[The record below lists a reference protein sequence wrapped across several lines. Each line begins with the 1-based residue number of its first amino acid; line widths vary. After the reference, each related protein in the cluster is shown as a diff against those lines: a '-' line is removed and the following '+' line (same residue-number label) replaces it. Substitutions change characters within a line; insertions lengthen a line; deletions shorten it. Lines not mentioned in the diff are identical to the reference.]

1 VISAQNPSTK
11 GRGVPMLVTFNS
23 QRVIE
28 KVQKR
33 IDLPHPTHSVSL
45 QNLIIMSTMRYLQ
58 GRDGLHYCGT
68 FTTPEGGHDLSFMSG
83 LVVAHAIGADY
94 PFAIGHTD
102 AVADFKQMQK
112 MMLKS
117 GARRPL

>member
-1 VISAQNPSTK
+1 M
-11 GRGVPMLVTFNS
+11 PMLVTFNAK
-23 QRVIE
+23 RPIE

-45 QNLIIMSTMRYLQ
+45 GNLIIMSMMRHLQ
-58 GRDGLHYCGT
+58 GKDGVHYCGT

-94 PFAIGHTD
+94 PFPLDNSD
-102 AVADFKQMQK
+102 AVADFRQMQK

-117 GARRPL
+117 TDRRAI

>member
-1 VISAQNPSTK
+1 
-11 GRGVPMLVTFNS
+11 MLVTFNS
-23 QRVIE
+23 KRDIE

-33 IDLPHPTHSVSL
+33 IELPHPTHSVSL
-45 QNLIIMSTMRYLQ
+45 QNLIIMSMMRHLQ
-58 GRDGLHYCGT
+58 GKNGVHYCGT

-94 PFAIGHTD
+94 PFSSDNTD

-117 GARRPL
+117 GARKPV